1 MFVLFC
7 AASLTGGS
15 QPGEQSSSTGP
26 NMEGVDVVQNGDDQ
40 KAVNFIVGDEQ
51 EIDTNSLDINE
62 EERRE
67 DGDMFPTSNGPTG
80 MMSNS
85 NSYKDM
91 FGLAERRK
99 RLR

>member
-1 MFVLFC
+1 M
-7 AASLTGGS
+7 TGGS
-15 QPGEQSSSTGP
+15 QLGEQSSLTGP
-26 NMEGVDVVQNGDDQ
+26 RMEGIAEVVQNGDDQ

-51 EIDTNSLDINE
+51 ETDSNSLDNTD

-67 DGDMFPTSNGPTG
+67 DGDMFPTSNG

-85 NSYKDM
+85 SSYKDM